1 MVGVAQ
7 LVELRIV
14 IPAVVGS
21 IPIVHPIFFTLLFS
35 YLFRFYTRRDQS
47 AITDPTPLFQSRYT
61 PTRLIPM
68 HELPAPIPILL
79 CATPQA
85 WLEQALSNLPTLLID
100 HANCEKKAASTA
112 MNLMFRYVDRTDLL
126 IKMSQLAREELL
138 HFEQVVS
145 LMDTMDI
152 EYQHLTASGYA
163 AGLREPIRTHE
174 PAKLVDTLI
183 VGAFVEARSCE
194 RFAALIPSLE
204 GELQRFY
211 RSLLKSEYRHY
222 EDYLELAHLYA
233 GEDISERVKEFAE
246 LEKILIERPDP
257 EFRFH
262 SGTPSHKTG

>member
-1 MVGVAQ
+1 MGVAQ

-21 IPIVHPIFFTLLFS
+21 IPIVHPIFFSL
-35 YLFRFYTRRDQS
+35 
-47 AITDPTPLFQSRYT
+47 PLFFEYLVFLHTS
-61 PTRLIPM
+61 PNNWSPPM
-68 HELPAPIPILL
+68 PDFFEPIPILQ
-79 CATPQA
+79 CSTPKA
-85 WLEQALSNLPTLLID
+85 WLETALQNIPLLLID

-126 IKMSQLAREELL
+126 VKMSQLAREELL
-138 HFEQVVS
+138 HFEQVVT
-145 LMDTMDI
+145 LMSEMEI

-163 AGLREPIRTHE
+163 AGLRTPIRTHE
-174 PAKLVDTLI
+174 PARLVDTLI

-233 GEDISERVKEFAE
+233 KEDISDRIKEFAA
-246 LEKILIERPDP
+246 LEKSLIEKPDP

-262 SGTPSHKTG
+262 SGMPDSN